1 MFDFSL
7 DQLKRGLLKSFI
19 ILGPLGNLLTPQLI
33 THSFRTYYFC
43 LLAFPLFYIPFHK
56 SRLKLALFSI
66 PFFLYCFISAL
77 VVQFDGGEEFPIFRA
92 FLLLFQFLFVLGASS
107 CLHSYD
113 EILRLVALYVK
124 SFFFSLMIGYVF
136 YLGFYLDVIPLS
148 SIEHFSVLTQFG
160 YGFLRFS
167 PGSYPNEYGMV
178 SSLVLS
184 ILTWMLLEY
193 KNQRIKDFFSKM
205 FLILFYILTFI
216 ALFLTTTRTAY
227 LSYFFVLSYMAWKKQ
242 RLVRVFLMASTCFL
256 IVVVMM
262 RGAGI
267 NMLEVLASGFKV
279 DILTSGSLA
288 ERFDLWSRA
297 YEAFFKNPLFGEGFS
312 VHTNIHNLYL
322 QLIFELGIAG
332 VGVLLGVCFL
342 FLFEKGYIRFFGRKE
357 NKESFETQFL
367 KTVITAGVIQVLW
380 FAGSNHNLNH
390 HLTWLVVF
398 LWFSLAFLKARKERS
413 SYAIPKSIKG

>member
-1 MFDFSL
+1 MLNFSL

-66 PFFLYCFISAL
+66 PFFLYCFISAMA
-77 VVQFDGGEEFPIFRA
+77 VQFDGGEELPIFRA

-107 CLHSYD
+107 CLHDHD
-113 EILRLVALYVK
+113 EILRLVVLYVK

-136 YLGFYLDVIPLS
+136 YLGFHLDVIPLS
-148 SIEHFSVLTQFG
+148 LIEHFSVLTQFG

-178 SSLVLS
+178 SSFVLS

-193 KNQRIKDFFSKM
+193 KTQRIKDFFSKWV
-205 FLILFYILTFI
+205 LILFYGLTFV

-227 LSYFFVLSYMAWKKQ
+227 LSYLFVLSYMAWKKR
-242 RLVRVFLMASTCFL
+242 RLARVFIVASSCFL
-256 IVVVMM
+256 VVAAMM
-262 RGAGI
+262 GRAGI
-267 NMLEVLASGFKV
+267 NMFEVLATGFKL
-279 DILTSGSLA
+279 DILSSGSLGD
-288 ERFDLWSRA
+288 RFGLWTRA
-297 YEAFFKNPLFGEGFS
+297 YETFFKNPLFGEGFS

-322 QLIFELGIAG
+322 QLLFELGIAG
-332 VGVLLGVCFL
+332 VGVLVGVGLL
-342 FLFEKGYIRFFGRKE
+342 FLFEKGYIHFFRRKIILDP
-357 NKESFETQFL
+357 FEVGFL
-367 KTVITAGVIQVLW
+367 KMIVVAGVIQVLW

-398 LWFSLAFLKARKERS
+398 LWFSLSFLKARREQS
-413 SYAIPKSIKG
+413 SELIPKSIKG